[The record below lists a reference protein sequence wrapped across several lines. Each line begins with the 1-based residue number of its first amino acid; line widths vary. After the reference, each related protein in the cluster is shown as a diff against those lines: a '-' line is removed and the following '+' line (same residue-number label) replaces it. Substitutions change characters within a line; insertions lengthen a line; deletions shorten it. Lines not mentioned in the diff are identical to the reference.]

1 MHFNDNTKI
10 VSSIA
15 SRVGDTQRYFVH
27 VFGRGNMSCG
37 KDKAFLLSLK
47 TDENTNLND
56 QVFVIGLSKR
66 KSMFVVRFTKY

>member
-1 MHFNDNTKI
+1 
-10 VSSIA
+10 
-15 SRVGDTQRYFVH
+15 
-27 VFGRGNMSCG
+27 MSCG